1 MSKLITVVVLL
12 TAAAFAT
19 AARAAPQ
26 NNPAPQQAVTTSNTA
41 SDNNATSNHASPIKP
56 GDRGCLRDTGSL
68 IPAKKGE
75 CLPVTGRS
83 YTQKDIQATGQ
94 TNLGPA
100 LQQLDPAITVRGNGE
115 KRERHCFS
123 LTPLHLLLVLHRKRD
138 ALACDVN
145 KMIDVALAHD
155 VWRHEIN
162 HVA

>member
-100 LQQLDPAITVRGNGE
+100 LQQLDPAITVRGNGY
-115 KRERHCFS
+115 
-123 LTPLHLLLVLHRKRD
+123 
-138 ALACDVN
+138 
-145 KMIDVALAHD
+145 
-155 VWRHEIN
+155 
-162 HVA
+162 